1 MGAPRFSAVVL
12 AAGTSTRMGGRHKLL
27 LPLGDEPV
35 IRRTV
40 RSVLA
45 AGPAEVVVVTGCNA
59 PEVASALAG
68 LGVRCV
74 LNPRYEEG
82 QMTSVAAGV
91 AALEAPGD
99 AVMICLGDMA
109 LLEPADYAAL
119 AAAYAHRPRGSIL
132 VPRRGEARGN
142 PVLFDRRLAAQAVAG
157 ERNFGCRKLIADYP
171 QEVWPHDPGHDR
183 CFVDLDT
190 PDDYARLLER
200 LGLPAADAALAS

>member
-1 MGAPRFSAVVL
+1 
-12 AAGTSTRMGGRHKLL
+12 MGGRHKLL
-27 LPLGDEPV
+27 LPLGAEPV

-45 AGPAEVVVVTGCNA
+45 AGPTEVIVVTGCEA
-59 PEVASALAG
+59 AAVVSALAG
-68 LGVRCV
+68 LEVRFEF
-74 LNPRYEEG
+74 NPRYEDG

-109 LLEPADYAAL
+109 LLESADYAAL
-119 AAAYAHRPRGSIL
+119 AAAYASRPRGSIV

-142 PVLFDRRLAAQAVAG
+142 PVVFDRRLAAEAIAG
-157 ERNFGCRKLIADYP
+157 DRNFGCRKLIADYP
-171 QEVWPHDPGHDR
+171 QEVWPWDPGHDR

-190 PDDYARLLER
+190 PADYARLLER
-200 LGLPAADAALAS
+200 LNLPLARVEA